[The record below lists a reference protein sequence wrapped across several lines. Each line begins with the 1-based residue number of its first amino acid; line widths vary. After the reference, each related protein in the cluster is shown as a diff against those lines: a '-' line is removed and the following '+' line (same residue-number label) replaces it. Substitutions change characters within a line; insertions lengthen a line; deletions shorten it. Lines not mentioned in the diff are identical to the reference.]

1 MTKQTYD
8 GVISTL
14 LSVAILEGAII
25 WAMFIRE
32 ERLTDITKKSFD
44 LLEEAQRDLTR
55 YRTFV
60 TEHYPELERVR
71 EDITELDRQVADLAI
86 RALAP
91 APMRRSP
98 ADAMGHSEDAHV
110 IRRRMDAL
118 RREASTLRPLE
129 EIREDIDTGLEEMRG
144 RFRRVTGRPPTSG
157 AGTADA
163 VAA

>member
-60 TEHYPELERVR
+60 DEHYPELGRVR
-71 EDITELDRQVADLAI
+71 DDISDLDMAITELAA

-91 APMRRSP
+91 APLRRSTTE
-98 ADAMGHSEDAHV
+98 AFGHSDEANV
-110 IRRRMDAL
+110 IQRRLDAL
-118 RREASTLRPLE
+118 RRASSPLRPLE
-129 EIREDIDTGLEEMRG
+129 DIRQDVDSGLDELRG

-157 AGTADA
+157 AEDADA